1 MKKRF
6 LFLLVA
12 VVALCSL
19 VGISAVAADSEPSV
33 EIAYYTV
40 PMRATVSILYAVDVA
55 GYENPESIKIIANKG
70 SGDEE
75 ITNSGYATINGKTCL
90 VFEYSNLSAAEMDTK
105 VKAKV
110 KYGDQVGST
119 VVEYSVKEFATNY
132 ETSGGQYV
140 SLVKAMIAYGDAVKA
155 MQAAN

>member
-1 MKKRF
+1 MKKIA
-6 LFLLVA
+6 LVLLLAICLSCFGVTA
-12 VVALCSL
+12 FAEERTAPSL
-19 VGISAVAADSEPSV
+19 
-33 EIAYYTV
+33 EITYYTV

-75 ITNSGYATINGKTCL
+75 ITNSGYTTINGKTCL